1 MSNVFMLV
9 LILLIL
15 KFATLPTIR
24 HFQPTVPAMIRLV
37 EMISKHQITSRL
49 HELVRRFNQA

>member
-1 MSNVFMLV
+1 M
-9 LILLIL
+9 L